1 MNPNA
6 LSDLFRS
13 GAGSTLRATPTR
25 TLLIV
30 RRLAA
35 AVALASAVAAS
46 TLTAQDVAPS
56 GGQRASRAQLADRV
70 AELERQLAAS
80 TRGLDRN
87 RAMAE
92 IASIKRRLEEGDF
105 PVGTQFVLTLTT
117 AEQVRAD
124 TVSVRDS
131 QLVAIATQV
140 GTLPDASVRGVLRSE
155 LNERLSAHVARYLR
169 NAQVRVNVLT
179 RITILGAVQRPGIY
193 SASPDRPVSELIMLA
208 GGPAQDAKL
217 DELEISRAGRKVL
230 SSKDSKRALK
240 EGRTLDQLDVQSGDD
255 VVVPKKRRINWS
267 AILQVFAIATTL
279 LFAAIQFIQFYYS
292 QKDD

>member
-1 MNPNA
+1 MEPNA
-6 LSDLFRS
+6 LSDSLRN
-13 GAGSTLRATPTR
+13 GGRSTLRAARARGSAT
-25 TLLIV
+25 V
-30 RRLAA
+30 RQLATV
-35 AVALASAVAAS
+35 VALAVTLGAS
-46 TLTAQDVAPS
+46 TLAAQDVASS
-56 GGQRASRAQLADRV
+56 GGQRATRAQLADRV
-70 AELERQLAAS
+70 AELERQLAGNA
-80 TRGLDRN
+80 RGVDRN

-92 IASIKRRLEEGDF
+92 IAGIKRRLEEGDF

-131 QLVAIATQV
+131 LLVAIATQV

-179 RITILGAVQRPGIY
+179 RITILGAVGRPGIY
-193 SASPDRPVSELIMLA
+193 SVSPDRPVGELIMLA
-208 GGPAQDAKL
+208 GGPTPDAKL
-217 DELEISRAGRKVL
+217 DELEISRSGRKVL

-255 VVVPKKRRINWS
+255 VSVPKKKHINWS
-267 AILQVFAIATTL
+267 AILQIFAIATTL
-279 LFAAIQFIQFYYS
+279 LFAVIQFIQFYYS
-292 QKDD
+292 RKD

>member
-1 MNPNA
+1 
-6 LSDLFRS
+6 
-13 GAGSTLRATPTR
+13 
-25 TLLIV
+25 
-30 RRLAA
+30 
-35 AVALASAVAAS
+35 
-46 TLTAQDVAPS
+46 
-56 GGQRASRAQLADRV
+56 
-70 AELERQLAAS
+70 
-80 TRGLDRN
+80 
-87 RAMAE
+87 MAE